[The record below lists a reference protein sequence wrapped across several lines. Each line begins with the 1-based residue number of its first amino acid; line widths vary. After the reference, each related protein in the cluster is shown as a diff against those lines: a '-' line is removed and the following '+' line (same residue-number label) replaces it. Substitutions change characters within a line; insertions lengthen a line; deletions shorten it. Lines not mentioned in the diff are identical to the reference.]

1 MGHYG
6 LLNNQKGNIL
16 NRFWC
21 GIVVKMVLKL
31 TVDLIVP
38 EDTLAQSFEDAEDQL
53 NDNELA

>member
-16 NRFWC
+16 NRFCC

-31 TVDLIVP
+31 TVDSIVP

>member
-1 MGHYG
+1 M
-6 LLNNQKGNIL
+6 
-16 NRFWC
+16 
-21 GIVVKMVLKL
+21 KMVLKL